1 LYGILGLS
9 QTRLKFG
16 YIVQSAGNH
25 FADGEFGREAFKK
38 AETRYMAVWDS
49 AEPKSPSPYSHPWLA
64 EALSAFDARQ
74 RRRQAVFEYSR
85 DPACIFRLDIS
96 RAQRSLAL
104 SNGTRVDVGER
115 LARLH
120 FWNEQIPK
128 MPEDGATIGW
138 ARRMQRAIAI
148 SLYEL
153 ARYLAECPDLADVTV
168 ICGDVPSA
176 TRSQSGQLARIM
188 AYYGFETI
196 AEPKQLPLGER
207 LHRFGENILISLI
220 VLAHNAGALRPDTLS
235 RVRVPIYLSRRVL
248 ERDFA
253 DWTSR
258 RPERDLS

>member
-1 LYGILGLS
+1 
-9 QTRLKFG
+9 
-16 YIVQSAGNH
+16 
-25 FADGEFGREAFKK
+25 
-38 AETRYMAVWDS
+38 MAVWDS
-49 AEPKSPSPYSHPWLA
+49 AERKSPSPYSRRWLA
-64 EALSAFDARQ
+64 EVLSAFDARQ

-85 DPACIFRLDIS
+85 NPACIFRLDIGPA
-96 RAQRSLAL
+96 RRSFAL
-104 SNGTRVDVGER
+104 SDGTRVDVGQR
-115 LARLH
+115 MARLH

-148 SLYEL
+148 SLFEL
-153 ARYLAECPDLADVTV
+153 ARYLAERPDLADVAI

-196 AEPKQLPLGER
+196 IEPKRLPLGER

-220 VLAHNAGALRPDTLS
+220 VLAHNAGALRADTLS
-235 RVRVPIYLSRRVL
+235 RVRVPIYLSRRIL

-253 DWTSR
+253 DWVSGCS
-258 RPERDLS
+258 ERDLS